1 MTDDLQQQQQK
12 QQHQDQDQNPGESRH
27 AVTLCPGR
35 VGLLPDCRYTLAG
48 LESLALARGLSVQL
62 LTRSATEQAGPPA
75 PVSRAICHLS
85 GDLAGRL
92 AQVARLGDYLQSRG
106 DTLPVTL
113 LTREPMPWLY
123 GTLLHLTGRTQ
134 SLQAVWTL
142 DARSPLTDM
151 VNLLW
156 GATPAAAHPLRGRE
170 SYTLASG
177 LTRRELSVVRAVLA
191 GERIRDMAQ
200 RTGLSVSVLYAQRHH
215 GLRKLG
221 AGTGIR

>member
-1 MTDDLQQQQQK
+1 MRDDLQQEQHPE
-12 QQHQDQDQNPGESRH
+12 QHQDQKPGENRS
-27 AVTLCPGR
+27 AVTRCPGR
-35 VGLLPDCRYTLAG
+35 VGLLPDCRYMQTG
-48 LESLALARGLSVQL
+48 LESLAQARGLSVQL
-62 LTRSATEQAGPPA
+62 LTRTATDLAGPPA
-75 PVSRAICHLS
+75 PVSRVICHLS

-92 AQVARLGDYLQSRG
+92 AQVARLGEYLQTRG
-106 DTLPVTL
+106 DSLPVTL

-142 DARSPLTDM
+142 DARSPLADI
-151 VNLLW
+151 VDLLW
-156 GATPAAAHPLRGRE
+156 GTTPTTAHRLKGRE

-177 LTRRELSVVRAVLA
+177 LTRRELMVVRAVLA
-191 GERIRDMAQ
+191 GERIQDMAQ
-200 RTGLSVSVLYAQRHH
+200 RTGLSVSALYAQRHH

>member
-1 MTDDLQQQQQK
+1 MTDD
-12 QQHQDQDQNPGESRH
+12 QHQRSGEGRN
-27 AVTLCPGR
+27 ALTLCPGR
-35 VGLLPDCRYTLAG
+35 VGLLPDCRYTQAG
-48 LESLALARGLSVQL
+48 LESLAQARGLSVHI
-62 LTRSATEQAGPPA
+62 LTQDARALTGPPA
-75 PVSRAICHLS
+75 PVSRAICHLG

-92 AQVARLGDYLQSRG
+92 AQVARLGEYLQNRG
-106 DTLPVTL
+106 DSLPVTL

-142 DARSPLTDM
+142 DVRSPLADIVDLM
-151 VNLLW
+151 W
-156 GATPAAAHPLRGRE
+156 GTFPSGAHPLRGRG

-177 LTRRELSVVRAVLA
+177 LTRRELEVVSAVLA

-200 RTGLSVSVLYAQRHH
+200 RTGLSVSALYAQRHH

-221 AGTGIR
+221 PETGLR